1 MKIEEILT
9 WKETIELTR
18 PYAISSRSM
27 SAVDL
32 FFVRIMTDTGH
43 EGLGAG
49 SPAEEV
55 TGESPDSTAAAL
67 EEMES
72 GLLIGEDP
80 RHLGTLCRR
89 LREELGATP
98 AAHAALDI
106 ALYDLFCRI
115 VEVPLVELLGRSH
128 TSLPTS
134 ITIGIKSV
142 EESLAE
148 AEEYLARGF
157 RSLKVKVGRSIDEE
171 IEMLHRLRDRVG
183 KDIQIRVDANQG
195 YDLEETKRLWRE
207 QGRLHLELIEQ
218 PLSAETLTELRTL
231 PEDLRRLVAA
241 DESLHEASDA
251 ARLAQ
256 PPAVCGIL
264 NIKLMKCGGVSP
276 ALAIGQV
283 AAATGLH
290 LMWGCMDE
298 SVISISAALHAAFAC
313 PQTRYL
319 DLDGSL
325 DLARDPAKGGFTL
338 KDGELRTLDKPGLGV
353 TLSGPTWVL
362 CGESIDA

>member
-1 MKIEEILT
+1 MKIETIQT

-32 FFVRIMTDTGH
+32 FFVRIQTDSGH
-43 EGLGAG
+43 AGVGSG

-55 TGESPDSTAAAL
+55 TGESPESTEVAL
-67 EEMES
+67 GEMAD
-72 GLLIGEDP
+72 GFLMGADP

-89 LREELGATP
+89 LRAELGATP
-98 AAHAALDI
+98 AAHAALDM
-106 ALYDLFCRI
+106 ALHDLFCRI
-115 VEVPLVELLGRSH
+115 VDVPLVDLLGRSH

-148 AEEYLARGF
+148 ADEYLALGF
-157 RSLKVKVGRSIDEE
+157 RSLKVKVGRSIDGE
-171 IEMLHRLRDRVG
+171 IEMLHRLRERVG
-183 KDIQIRVDANQG
+183 QNIEIRVDANQG
-195 YDLEETKRLWRE
+195 YDLKETNQLWQQQEALR
-207 QGRLHLELIEQ
+207 LELIEQ
-218 PLSAETLTELRTL
+218 PLPAETLIVLRSL
-231 PEDLRRLVAA
+231 PQDLRQLVAA
-241 DESLHEASDA
+241 DESLHGAADA
-251 ARLAQ
+251 ATLAH

-283 AAATGLH
+283 AEATGLE

-313 PQTRYL
+313 PRTRYL

-325 DLARDPAKGGFTL
+325 DLAKDPAQGGFTL
-338 KDGELRTLDKPGLGV
+338 EDGELRTLDKPGLGV
-353 TLSGPTWVL
+353 TLDPPSRM
-362 CGESIDA
+362 S

>member
-1 MKIEEILT
+1 MKIETIQT

-32 FFVRIMTDTGH
+32 FFVRILTDSGH
-43 EGLGAG
+43 EGVGSG

-55 TGESPDSTAAAL
+55 TGESPESTAVAL
-67 EEMES
+67 GEMAD
-72 GLLIGEDP
+72 GHLIGEDP

-89 LREELGATP
+89 LRDKLSATP
-98 AAHAALDI
+98 AAHAALDM
-106 ALYDLFCRI
+106 ALHDLFCRI
-115 VEVPLVELLGRSH
+115 MDVPLVDLLGRSH

-148 AEEYLARGF
+148 ADEYLARGF

-171 IEMLHRLRDRVG
+171 IEMLHRLRERVG
-183 KDIQIRVDANQG
+183 QDIEIRVDANQG
-195 YDLEETKRLWRE
+195 YGLKETNQLWQQQEVLR
-207 QGRLHLELIEQ
+207 LELIEQ
-218 PLSAETLTELRTL
+218 PLPAETLI
-231 PEDLRRLVAA
+231 DLRSLSQDLRQLVAA
-241 DESLHEASDA
+241 DESLHDAGDA
-251 ARLAQ
+251 ATLAH

-283 AAATGLH
+283 AEATGLE

-298 SVISISAALHAAFAC
+298 SVISIAAALHAAFAC

-325 DLARDPAKGGFTL
+325 DLAKDPAKGGFTL
-338 KDGELRTLDKPGLGV
+338 EDGELRTRDRPGLGV
-353 TLSGPTWVL
+353 TL
-362 CGESIDA
+362 D

>member
-1 MKIEEILT
+1 MKIETIQT

-32 FFVRIMTDTGH
+32 FFVRILTDSGH
-43 EGLGAG
+43 EGVGSG

-55 TGESPDSTAAAL
+55 TGESPESTAVAL
-67 EEMES
+67 GEMAD
-72 GLLIGEDP
+72 GHLIGEDP

-89 LREELGATP
+89 LRDKLSATP
-98 AAHAALDI
+98 AAQAALDM
-106 ALYDLFCRI
+106 ALHDLFCRI
-115 VEVPLVELLGRSH
+115 MDVPLVDLLGRSH

-142 EESLAE
+142 EESLTE
-148 AEEYLARGF
+148 ADEYLARGF

-171 IEMLHRLRDRVG
+171 IEMLHRLRERVG
-183 KDIQIRVDANQG
+183 QDIEIRVDANQG
-195 YDLEETKRLWRE
+195 YGLEETNQLWQQQEVLR
-207 QGRLHLELIEQ
+207 LELIEQ
-218 PLSAETLTELRTL
+218 PLPAETLI
-231 PEDLRRLVAA
+231 DLRSLSQDLRQLVAA
-241 DESLHEASDA
+241 DESLHDAGDA
-251 ARLAQ
+251 ATLAH

-276 ALAIGQV
+276 ALSIGQV
-283 AAATGLH
+283 AEATGLE

-298 SVISISAALHAAFAC
+298 SVISIAAALHAAFAC

-325 DLARDPAKGGFTL
+325 DLATDPAQGGFTL
-338 KDGELRTLDKPGLGV
+338 EDGELRTLDRPGLGV
-353 TLSGPTWVL
+353 TLGPP
-362 CGESIDA
+362 SRMS